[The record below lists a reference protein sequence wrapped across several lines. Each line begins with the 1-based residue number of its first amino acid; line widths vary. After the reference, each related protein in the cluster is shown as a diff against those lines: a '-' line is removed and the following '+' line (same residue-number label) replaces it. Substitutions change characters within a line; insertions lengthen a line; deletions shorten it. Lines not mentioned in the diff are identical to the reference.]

1 MAGRRH
7 LAAGESRAEYTVTLS
22 AGGTTLRQ
30 PLTVRMDPRINA
42 SESDMQAWHREASII
57 EHTECSLGRRSP
69 IWQPWSV
76 RRESRDPG
84 RKADADSILSQLRP
98 IALALRGDPRDP
110 GHVNLPGRLNWLTI
124 QVGNNSGRPTAAQ
137 SEWIRTYAAEAEAV
151 IKKLASLKPPS
162 ASR

>member
-1 MAGRRH
+1 M
-7 LAAGESRAEYTVTLS
+7 TLS

-57 EHTECSLGRRSP
+57 EHTECSLRAAVADLAALER
-69 IWQPWSV
+69 QA
-76 RRESRDPG
+76 RELETQG

-110 GHVNLPGRLNWLTI
+110 GHVNLPGRLNWLTV